1 MIDVIGLWVFKK
13 RKRKRLPRLS
23 VFSLFLFLPM
33 LPENGSKKPLQ
44 DKDNPPAFGHP
55 DGRPSEAPIRP
66 FSQQQ

>member
-1 MIDVIGLWVFKK
+1 MHRTQFKK
-13 RKRKRLPRLS
+13 RKEKDFRDFLS
-23 VFSLFLFLPM
+23 FLSFSFFPM

-44 DKDNPPAFGHP
+44 DNDNPPAFGHP